1 MGRIEN
7 MIDLEKLRANDKLK
21 EICKQYN
28 VKALYVFGSVAKK
41 SNNKESDLDL
51 LVEFSG
57 KKNLFKIIQLSQHIS
72 DLFQIDIDLV
82 TKEALSKYLID
93 KIEKEKEIIYEQ

>member
-72 DLFQIDIDLV
+72 DLFQIDVDLV